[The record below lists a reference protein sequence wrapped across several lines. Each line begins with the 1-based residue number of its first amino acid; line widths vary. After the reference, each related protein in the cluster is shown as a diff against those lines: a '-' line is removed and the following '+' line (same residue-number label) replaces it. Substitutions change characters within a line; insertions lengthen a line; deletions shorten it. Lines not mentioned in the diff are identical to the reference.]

1 MCKPPGSRR
10 PGRGSSLKGRAHDAD
25 NHLPRQRPG
34 RLCLPGRSSD
44 HRRRLAAR
52 LQGGDDQSADPEA
65 HDLLNAKGDL
75 DFSDSDKAVAVIVNL
90 KDSSGL
96 GLKFA
101 NTGNYQ
107 VFSFAK
113 DYNGGNKLPIDGNH
127 YQLRHLQV
135 DRTGTVV
142 SVCYRNTQNDD
153 DNPHLHHRRSRYGVY
168 LIDDRQNLYPIDPGV
183 GNGANK

>member
-1 MCKPPGSRR
+1 MTPTTICPANDPAGYVFQVDLMITAAGSPPAYKVVMSN
-10 PGRGSSLKGRAHDAD
+10 PD
-25 NHLPRQRPG
+25 
-34 RLCLPGRSSD
+34 
-44 HRRRLAAR
+44 
-52 LQGGDDQSADPEA
+52 DPEA

-75 DFSDSDKAVAVIVNL
+75 DFSDSNKAVAAIVNL

-101 NTGNYQ
+101 DTGKYQ
-107 VFSFAK
+107 VFSFGK

-127 YQLRHLQV
+127 YQLRHLQL
-135 DRTGTVV
+135 DSTGTVV

-153 DNPHLHHRRSRYGVY
+153 DNPHLHHRKSRYGVY
-168 LIDDRQNLYPIDPGV
+168 LIDDRQNIYPIDPGV

>member
-1 MCKPPGSRR
+1 MTPTAICPANDPAGYVFQVDLIITAAGSPPAYKVVMTD
-10 PGRGSSLKGRAHDAD
+10 P
-25 NHLPRQRPG
+25 N
-34 RLCLPGRSSD
+34 
-44 HRRRLAAR
+44 
-52 LQGGDDQSADPEA
+52 DPEA
-65 HDLLNAKGDL
+65 HDLLDTKGDL
-75 DFSDSDKAVAVIVNL
+75 DFTDTNKAVAAIVNL

-101 NTGNYQ
+101 DSGKYQ

-113 DYNGGNKLPIDGNH
+113 DYGGKKLSIDGNH

-135 DRTGTVV
+135 DSSGTTV

-153 DNPHLHHRRSRYGVY
+153 DNHHLRHRRSQYGVY

-183 GNGANK
+183 GNGGNK